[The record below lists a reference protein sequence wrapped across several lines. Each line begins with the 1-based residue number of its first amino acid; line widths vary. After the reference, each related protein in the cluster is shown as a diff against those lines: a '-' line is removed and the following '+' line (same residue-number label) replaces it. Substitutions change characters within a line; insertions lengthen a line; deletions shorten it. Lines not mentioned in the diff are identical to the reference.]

1 MAKTN
6 PKIEAQLRTVLGKKV
21 KNLRAEGLTP
31 ATVYGKGIEPVSIQV
46 VTKALE
52 KLFEEVGK
60 SGLVDLSIDGKV
72 VPVLFKNPQYH
83 TVEGNLMH
91 LDCHQVN
98 LKEKITT
105 TIPIEF
111 IGESLAVKLGNVLVE
126 VLTEIE
132 VEALPTDLPEKI
144 VVDLSVLETVESVI
158 TVADLKIDRAI
169 LEVKNSPEQ
178 VIVKVDLPKEEE
190 IEPVVTAETATAEG
204 TAEPI
209 VAPAMAQKTEEQK
222 EADDKAKAAEKA
234 AYKKEDKK

>member
-6 PKIEAQLRTVLGKKV
+6 PKIEAQLRTILGKKV
-21 KNLRAEGLTP
+21 KYLRAEGLTP
-31 ATVYGKGIEPVSIQV
+31 ATVYGKGIEPISIQL
-46 VTKALE
+46 VTKELE

-60 SGLVDLSIDGKV
+60 SGLVDLSVDGKV

-83 TVEGNLMH
+83 TVEGNLVH
-91 LDCHQVN
+91 VDCHQVN

-111 IGESLAVKLGNVLVE
+111 VGESPSVKLGNVLVE
-126 VLTEIE
+126 VLMEIE

-158 TVADLKIDRAI
+158 TVADLKIDRTI
-169 LEVKNSPEQ
+169 LEVKNSPDQ

-190 IEPVVTAETATAEG
+190 IEPVAPAEVTAEGA
-204 TAEPI
+204 AEPI
-209 VAPAMAQKTEEQK
+209 VAPAMAQKTEEEK